1 MQVFPGHLPR
11 SHTIKPH
18 VTWSCF
24 MSSLIANKWL
34 WTLKY
39 YWRVEYF
46 HLQNLEISIILS
58 PNLRHSKPR
67 IFQMLLSHN
76 YKFLWITVPTRA
88 VESESEGFST
98 WGVAVVEKF
107 NDFDSGQTFCSPI
120 VTVCA
125 TNVRKRHTGNLG
137 SLTLQLAC
145 IHSGVIPDQQRHSGS
160 SRNLCWVNATFRGL
174 RHWHF
179 HLLSFWLALSLLCGV
194 SYVTSNA
201 KFSWE
206 LLHCYVTHVT
216 EQW

>member
-137 SLTLQLAC
+137 SLTFHLAC
-145 IHSGVIPDQQRHSGS
+145 IHSGGD
-160 SRNLCWVNATFRGL
+160 SRSAASLGLITQLMLSECNLSRPASLTFPFAFILVGIVV
-174 RHWHF
+174 
-179 HLLSFWLALSLLCGV
+179 AL
-194 SYVTSNA
+194 
-201 KFSWE
+201 WR
-206 LLHCYVTHVT
+206 
-216 EQW
+216 